1 MGWNR
6 ANNAIENKSIEN
18 GVRVAILTYPNSLK
32 SAVYGLEE
40 LFHLASRLYREQH
53 NESSGG
59 QRDRQGGGEDAGP
72 DIGTYG
78 EQNTVPLFLPQ
89 VLTLDQLSCTEVF
102 DVVILP
108 PGQRSDFYLQPPN
121 TLIHWLQQQAQSAVV
136 CSACAGSFILAAT
149 PLLNGKRVTTH
160 WAFESLFKAHY
171 PNVLLD
177 LDQILINEGSVITA
191 GGMMSWLD
199 LGFEVVAQYAPSGI
213 VPLMGKYLVVDT
225 GRRSQ
230 RFYRRF
236 KPDLHHGDA
245 PIRAAQEYLETALP
259 DLPSVKDLAEQVA
272 MGERTFLRRFE
283 KVTQYKPKEYMQRL
297 RIQKACERLEESRA
311 PFETI
316 AREVGYEDAGAC
328 RKRFIHIMGLT
339 PSEFRQRFSEG

>member
-1 MGWNR
+1 MGRNLD
-6 ANNAIENKSIEN
+6 NKAIEN
-18 GVRVAILTYPNSLK
+18 GVRIAILAYPNSLK

-40 LFHLASRLYREQH
+40 LFHLASRLCREPY

-59 QRDRQGGGEDAGP
+59 RN
-72 DIGTYG
+72 G
-78 EQNTVPLFLPQ
+78 EQKEGLNGEKNREQKNASLFLPQ
-89 VLTLDQLSCTEVF
+89 VLTLDQLSCAEVF

-108 PGQRSDFYLQPPN
+108 PGQRSDFYLQPPD
-121 TLIHWLQQQAQSAVV
+121 TLTHWLQEQAQSAII

-177 LDQILINEGSVITA
+177 LDQILINEGPVITA

-245 PIRAAQEYLETALP
+245 LIRTAQEHLETVFP
-259 DLPSVKDLAEQVA
+259 NLPSVKDLAEQVA

-339 PSEFRQRFSEG
+339 PSEFRQRFSDTHSAN